1 MLRKSLTTTKKLG
14 GTRMNTTIRNEYHPQ
29 TVTHPGEDLREKLE
43 ELQMTPLEFAIRC
56 NKPVKTISEVM
67 NGKSSITP
75 DMAVQ
80 FENVLQIPANYWLKR
95 QYNYDEAIARNKRQ
109 TAIEAAIPWAEK
121 FPYTDMANKG
131 WVASTRK
138 IKEKVEALL
147 SFFCISSHISW
158 ENYYIE
164 QKLKGAFR
172 ISLAHA
178 KSPFA
183 LSAWLQKGE
192 NEARK
197 IDAPE
202 YSEKALKE
210 ILPELKSIMAEQ
222 PDDFFEQIQSLCLK
236 AGVKVVYTPCLKG
249 APINGVARWIES
261 NTTPLIQLSCRHKR
275 NDIFW
280 FSFFH
285 EIGHILLHG
294 KKDIFLEGDGE
305 YNEHDKEK
313 EKEADEF
320 AVKWTLT
327 EAEENAVLED
337 APLDDDAV
345 LRWAKK
351 LNTHPAIIIGRL
363 QHRGLIPHYVGRD
376 FFVKIDVN
384 EAN

>member
-1 MLRKSLTTTKKLG
+1 
-14 GTRMNTTIRNEYHPQ
+14 MNTTIRNEYHPQ

-43 ELQMTPLEFAIRC
+43 ELQMTPLEFAVRC

-95 QYNYDEAIARNKRQ
+95 QYNYDEALARNKHLA
-109 TAIEAAIPWAEK
+109 TTIEAAIPWAQE
-121 FPYTDMANKG
+121 FPYADMAKKG
-131 WVASTRK
+131 WVVATKK
-138 IKEKVEALL
+138 IEEKVEALFD
-147 SFFCISSHISW
+147 FFSISSHISW
-158 ENYYIE
+158 QNYYIE
-164 QKLKGAFR
+164 KKLTAAFR
-172 ISLAHA
+172 ISLAHT
-178 KSPFA
+178 KSPYA
-183 LSAWLQKGE
+183 LSAWLQQGE
-192 NEARK
+192 NKAWK
-197 IDAPE
+197 MKAPE
-202 YSEKALKE
+202 YSAKTLKA

-222 PDDFFEQIQSLCLK
+222 PDDFFQQIQMLCLK

-294 KKDIFLEGDGE
+294 KKDIFLEDGE
-305 YNEHDKEK
+305 YDEKDRVKEDQ
-313 EKEADEF
+313 ADQF
-320 AVKWTLT
+320 AVNCTFT
-327 EAEENAVLED
+327 EAEEKEVLND
-337 APLDDDAV
+337 APLDDDDIIY
-345 LRWAKK
+345 WAKK

-363 QHRGLIPHYVGRD
+363 QHRGFIPHYVGKD
-376 FFVKIDVN
+376 FFVKVDVN
-384 EAN
+384 ESN

>member
-1 MLRKSLTTTKKLG
+1 MT
-14 GTRMNTTIRNEYHPQ
+14 TTIRNEYRPQ
-29 TVTHPGEDLREKLE
+29 SVTHPGEDLREKLD
-43 ELQMTPLEFAIRC
+43 ELRMTPSEFAVRC

-80 FENVLQIPANYWLKR
+80 FENVLQIPASYWLKR
-95 QYNYDEAIARNKRQ
+95 QYNYDEAMARNKQR
-109 TAIEAAIPWAEK
+109 ANIKAAIPWARE
-121 FPYTDMANKG
+121 FPFADMARKG
-131 WVASTRK
+131 WVSPTRK
-138 IKEKVEALL
+138 IEEKVEALL
-147 SFFCISSHISW
+147 DFFCISSHISW

-178 KSPFA
+178 KSPYA

-192 NEARK
+192 NQARK
-197 IDAPE
+197 IDAPK
-202 YSEKALKE
+202 YSAKTLKE
-210 ILPELKSIMAEQ
+210 ILPELKSIMAGQ
-222 PDDFFEQIQSLCLK
+222 PDDFFERIQSLCLR

-261 NTTPLIQLSCRHKR
+261 NATPLIQLSCRHKR

-294 KKDIFLEGDGE
+294 KKDIFLEDGQYDE
-305 YNEHDKEK
+305 KDMVK
-313 EKEADEF
+313 EKEADDF

-327 EAEENAVLED
+327 KKEEKAIIQNISLN
-337 APLDDDAV
+337 DDDIIY
-345 LRWAKK
+345 WAKK
-351 LNTHPAIIIGRL
+351 LNTHPGIIIGRL
-363 QHRGLIPHYVGRD
+363 QHLKLIPHYIGRE
-376 FFVKIDVN
+376 FIVKIEVN
-384 EAN
+384 ETV